1 MCPDG
6 YPVRRARGRCVSSW
20 AWLGW
25 LAVVAACSPAGGS
38 GAADAPVSVAPVTVG
53 PVTVDPPPVVVEP
66 VTTPPPQAGN
76 GDSAAAAGEFIDPD
90 EMLVIP
96 SAPVRRRG
104 LLQKQ
109 VTCPGGGTTSV
120 SGNVYI
126 PSGELALYNAMVYV
140 PDAELRPFTVGPSC
154 GCEITGEPIASALT
168 DSSGHFVL
176 ENVPV
181 GPDIP
186 VVVQVGEW
194 RREFKVD
201 SVEACVDTP
210 IADQTLRL
218 PSKQSEGDI
227 PKIAVATGFA
237 DALECLVRKLG
248 IAPEEFTHP
257 RQQGR
262 VNLYAGYGGAE
273 RFATSLNGGDPF
285 PPSGAL
291 WSDLPSLA
299 AYDIVLLSCDSR
311 TPSKGG
317 AEDKDARSMQAMY
330 DYLNTGG
337 RVFASHYQEVWFQQG
352 PAPFP
357 DLAEYVDD
365 PSFDGDLSAQV
376 VTAFPKG
383 LAMADWALANGASA
397 AQGEIQIEGAQRT
410 ILQENPA
417 YAQRWLASESPETVQ
432 YLSAN
437 TPLGATEAD
446 QCGRVVLSDLHVSAG
461 SLPEGDDP
469 GDDFSE
475 AGTGFPDGC
484 VTSGFSPQ
492 EKLLAFMLFDI
503 SACVVPDSQA
513 PTAPPII
520 R

>member
-1 MCPDG
+1 
-6 YPVRRARGRCVSSW
+6 
-20 AWLGW
+20 
-25 LAVVAACSPAGGS
+25 
-38 GAADAPVSVAPVTVG
+38 
-53 PVTVDPPPVVVEP
+53 VVEP
-66 VTTPPPQAGN
+66 VTTAPLQAGS
-76 GDSAAAAGEFIDPD
+76 GDPAAAAGEFIDPG
-90 EMLVIP
+90 EMPVIP

-140 PDAELRPFTVGPSC
+140 PDAELRPFTAGPSC

-186 VVVQVGEW
+186 IVVQVGEW
-194 RREFKVD
+194 RREFKLD

-210 IADQTLRL
+210 IADRTLRL

-227 PKIAVATGFA
+227 PKIAVATGFF

-257 RQQGR
+257 TESGR
-262 VNLYAGYGGAE
+262 VNLYAGHQGAE
-273 RFATSLNGGDPF
+273 RLATGDPF
-285 PPSGAL
+285 PPAAAL
-291 WSDLPSLA
+291 WADLPSLQM
-299 AYDIVLLSCDSR
+299 YDIVLLSCEGPDTGSY
-311 TPSKGG
+311 G
-317 AEDKDARSMQAMY
+317 DKNARAMQAMY

-337 RVFASHYQEVWFQQG
+337 RAFMSHYQEIWFQRG

-357 DLAEYVDD
+357 DLATYMDD
-365 PSFDGDLSAQV
+365 PNFGTELTAQV
-376 VTAFPKG
+376 VTTFPKG
-383 LAMADWALANGASA
+383 EAMADWALANGASA

-417 YAQRWLASESPETVQ
+417 YAQRWLASESPQTVQ

-461 SLPEGDDP
+461 DLPEGDDP
-469 GDDFSE
+469 GDDVSE